1 LKKGVTIMKIR
12 VAELT
17 DAESLG
23 LLIQK
28 VESSSNFML
37 YGPGERKLNP
47 ENQRKMIQSFRDEEN
62 STILV
67 CEYNDELV
75 GYLIARGGF
84 TEKTKHSVYLVIGIL
99 EEHRGKGIG
108 TRLFDELI
116 NWAKQKQ
123 LHRLELT
130 VMAPNEKGIALY
142 KKMGFEIE
150 GTKRHS
156 IRMDNEYVDEYY
168 MSMLI

>member
-1 LKKGVTIMKIR
+1 MKIR
-12 VAELT
+12 VAELL

-23 LLIQK
+23 LLIQE
-28 VESSSNFML
+28 VENSSKFML
-37 YGPGERKLNP
+37 YGPGERRINL
-47 ENQRKMIQSFRDEEN
+47 ENQRKMIQSFKDEEN

-84 TEKTKHSVYLVIGIL
+84 AEKTKHSVYLVIGIL
-99 EEHRGKGIG
+99 EDYRGKSIG
-108 TRLFDELI
+108 TKLFEELI
-116 NWAKQKQ
+116 SWSKQQ
-123 LHRLELT
+123 CIHRLELT
-130 VMAPNEKGIALY
+130 VMAPNEKGVALY

-156 IRMDNEYVDEYY
+156 IRMDDEYIDEYY